1 LRLPGRN
8 EFIRHLINSIHA
20 SGGLRMGGLTVSNGK
35 KNEKKPLIK
44 SKFHENK
51 D

>member
-1 LRLPGRN
+1 MGLPGRN
-8 EFIRHLINSIHA
+8 EFIRHLINFIHA
-20 SGGLRMGGLTVSNGK
+20 REQLKKGGLKVSNEK

>member
-1 LRLPGRN
+1 MGLSSRN
-8 EFIRHLINSIHA
+8 EFIRHLINYTHA
-20 SGGLRMGGLTVSNGK
+20 NRWLKKGGLKASNEK
-35 KNEKKPLIK
+35 KDEKKPLIK